1 MARHT
6 VTFTP
11 GNLTR
16 AQKRALRQETAQ
28 AVREEHPVPSTRKDR
43 ALPEPAVP
51 GPFGPGILQGGYW
64 NLAKADIPAHQAT
77 SQHIAGIYPFVADS
91 GLGHRGPVIG
101 VDLNADALWHFSPWE
116 SYVDASERG
125 TFSTNIL
132 VLGAYRSGK
141 SGSIKILTTRS
152 IAFGHQVV
160 VPSDPKGEW
169 VAIAEAIP
177 GGRVIRLGG
186 GTGARLN
193 PLDRGPRR
201 SDASD
206 EQHEQMVKQ
215 RRIGTLIAIIEMTLG
230 GRLTAVEHAAI
241 LDALDRCIT
250 HTDDQ
255 PTLRGV
261 YEELGRLAGETDA
274 AFGAADG
281 AVQPRF
287 VLRRFVEGDLS
298 GLFEDES
305 TVQFDQDAPIVVT
318 DTSELFARGDLAAQL
333 TQVCSTAWIQ
343 AVISDRGA
351 RRTRYVVREE
361 GWRDMTSLASL
372 QMFQQW
378 LKLSRHYGISNIVI
392 LHKMGDLDA
401 VGDADSLER
410 SLAYSIVGDIENKFI
425 FRVNHQEQA
434 ALRQRL
440 SLPAPHVEMAR
451 QLRRGEFLAYVGQYS
466 YLVDCFATSTPWEYE
481 LFKTDDAVSPAD
493 DDPGELRLIEPGELD
508 NYWPEPLPPEL
519 LPPAAAGDAGVDG
532 WLTPLDTQ
540 LETEP

>member
-1 MARHT
+1 MTRRT

-16 AQKRALRQETAQ
+16 RERKTLRRELAALSREEQPPRSTRRDRSLPDP
-28 AVREEHPVPSTRKDR
+28 AVR
-43 ALPEPAVP
+43 
-51 GPFGPGILQGGYW
+51 GPFGPGLIEGGYW
-64 NLAKADIPAHQAT
+64 NLASPALPPHQAT
-77 SQHIAGIYPFVADS
+77 SQHLAGIYPFVADA
-91 GLGHRGPVIG
+91 GLGHRGPIVG

-116 SYVDASERG
+116 AYTDTSDRG

-132 VLGAYRSGK
+132 ALGAYRSGK
-141 SGSIKILTTRS
+141 SATIKTLTTRS

-169 VAIAEAIP
+169 VTVAEAIP
-177 GGRVIRLGG
+177 GGKVIRLGG

-201 SDASD
+201 TGASD
-206 EQHEQMVKQ
+206 EQHEQMVTQ
-215 RRIGTLIAIIEMTLG
+215 RRIGTLIALVEMTLA

-241 LDALDRCIT
+241 HDALARCVTTTGDR
-250 HTDDQ
+250 

-261 YEELGRLAGETDA
+261 YEELGRPPVGTESERRVAE
-274 AFGAADG
+274 G

-287 VLRRFVEGDLS
+287 VLRRFVDGDLS

-305 TVQFDQDAPIVVT
+305 TVEFDQDAPIVVT
-318 DTSELFARGDLAAQL
+318 DTSELFARGELAAQL

-343 AVISDRGA
+343 AVISDRSA

-392 LHKMGDLDA
+392 LHKIGDLDA
-401 VGDADSLER
+401 VGDADSTER
-410 SLAYSIVGDIENKFI
+410 ALAYSIIGDIENKFI
-425 FRVNHQEQA
+425 FRVNHQEQT
-434 ALRQRL
+434 ALRNRL
-440 SLPAPHVEMAR
+440 NLPAPHVEMAR
-451 QLRRGEFLAYVGQYS
+451 ELQKGEFIAYIGQYS
-466 YLVDCFATSTPWEYE
+466 YLVNCFPTSTPWEYN
-481 LFKTDDAVSPAD
+481 LFSTDDAVTPAD
-493 DDPGELRLIEPGELD
+493 RDDPHLHLLDPDELEHL
-508 NYWPEPLPPEL
+508 WPAT
-519 LPPAAAGDAGVDG
+519 PAADG
-532 WLTPLDTQ
+532 WGRDVEGWLAPVSKELS
-540 LETEP
+540 

>member
-1 MARHT
+1 MARHAA
-6 VTFTP
+6 TFTP
-11 GNLTR
+11 AALTGRQRRELTAEVTLATRETRPPWWVR
-16 AQKRALRQETAQ
+16 AWRVL
-28 AVREEHPVPSTRKDR
+28 HPVEQ
-43 ALPEPAVP
+43 LPAPAIA
-51 GPFGPGILQGGYW
+51 GPFGPGLIQGGYW
-64 NLAKADIPAHQAT
+64 NLAKAVIAPHQAT
-77 SQHIAGIYPFVADS
+77 SQHIAGIYPFVADA
-91 GLGHRGPVIG
+91 GLGHRGPVVG

-116 SYVDASERG
+116 AYIDSSDRG

-132 VLGAYRSGK
+132 ALGAYRSGK
-141 SGSIKILTTRS
+141 SATIKTLTTRS

-169 VAIAEAIP
+169 VQVAEAIP
-177 GGRVIRLGG
+177 GGRVIRLGS
-186 GTGARLN
+186 GTSTRLN

-201 SDASD
+201 SGTSD

-215 RRIGTLIAIIEMTLG
+215 RRIGTLIALVEMTQSA
-230 GRLTAVEHAAI
+230 RLTAIEHAAL
-241 LDALDRCIT
+241 LDALERCIART
-250 HTDDQ
+250 NDH

-261 YEELGRLAGETDA
+261 YEELGRVAADRDA
-274 AFGAADG
+274 VFHAADG
-281 AVQPRF
+281 AIGPRF
-287 VLRRFVEGDLS
+287 VLRRLVEGDLS

-305 TVQFDQDAPIVVT
+305 TVEFDQDAPIVVT

-343 AVISDRGA
+343 AVISDRA
-351 RRTRYVVREE
+351 AHRTRYVVREE

-425 FRVNHQEQA
+425 FRVNHQEQT

-440 SLPAPHVEMAR
+440 NLPGTHVEMAR
-451 QLRRGEFLAYVGQYS
+451 QLRKGEFLAYVGQYA
-466 YLVDCFATSTPWEYE
+466 YLVDCFATSTPWEFD
-481 LFKTDDAVSPAD
+481 LFATDDAVTAADHDDSHLSVVDPNLLEDYWPEPATPAPMPAD
-493 DDPGELRLIEPGELD
+493 DDLS
-508 NYWPEPLPPEL
+508 
-519 LPPAAAGDAGVDG
+519 G
-532 WLTPLDTQ
+532 WLNTMNRDAS
-540 LETEP
+540 

>member
-6 VTFTP
+6 ATFTP
-11 GNLTR
+11 ADLTR
-16 AQKRALRQETAQ
+16 RQKKELRRQIAQGAPPERPAR
-28 AVREEHPVPSTRKDR
+28 SSRKDR
-43 ALPEPAVP
+43 SLPEAAVP
-51 GPFGPGILQGGYW
+51 GPFGPGLVQGGYW
-64 NLAKADIPAHQAT
+64 NLAKAVIPAHQAT

-91 GLGHRGPVIG
+91 GLGHRGPILG

-116 SYVDASERG
+116 AYVDSTERG

-132 VLGAYRSGK
+132 VLGAYRGGK
-141 SGSIKILTTRS
+141 SATVKTLVTRS

-169 VAIAEAIP
+169 VAVAEAIP

-186 GTGARLN
+186 GTGTRLN

-201 SDASD
+201 TDTTD

-215 RRIGTLIAIIEMTLG
+215 RRIGTLIALIEMTLG
-230 GRLTAVEHAAI
+230 SRLTAVEHAAI
-241 LDALDRCIT
+241 LDALDRCIE
-250 HTDDQ
+250 HTGDQ

-261 YEELGRLAGETDA
+261 YEQLGHLAADTDA
-274 AFGAADG
+274 AFHAADG
-281 AVQPRF
+281 AIQPRF

-298 GLFEDES
+298 GLFEDAS
-305 TVQFDQDAPIVVT
+305 TVTFDQDAPIVVT

-343 AVISDRGA
+343 AVISDRA
-351 RRTRYVVREE
+351 AHRTRYVVREE

-378 LKLSRHYGISNIVI
+378 LKLSSHYGISNIVI

-401 VGDADSLER
+401 VGDADSLQR

-425 FRVNHQEQA
+425 FRVNHQEQT
-434 ALRQRL
+434 ALRTRL
-440 SLPAPHVEMAR
+440 NLPAPHVEMAR
-451 QLRRGEFLAYVGQYS
+451 LLRKGEFLAYVGQYS
-466 YLVDCFATSTPWEYE
+466 YLVDCFATSTPWEYD
-481 LFKTDDAVSPAD
+481 LFATDDAVTPAD
-493 DDPGELRLIEPGELD
+493 HNDAELRLIDPTTLD
-508 NYWPEPLPPEL
+508 TYWPGPDPTPETSL
-519 LPPAAAGDAGVDG
+519 DG
-532 WLTPLDTQ
+532 WLLPDTRD
-540 LETEP
+540 LTEEL

>member
-1 MARHT
+1 MTRHAA
-6 VTFTP
+6 TFTP
-11 GNLTR
+11 AGLTR
-16 AQKRALRQETAQ
+16 RQKRDLQREITRASQEEKPP
-28 AVREEHPVPSTRKDR
+28 RSTRRDR
-43 ALPEPAVP
+43 GLPEPAVP
-51 GPFGPGILQGGYW
+51 GPFGPGITQGGYW
-64 NLAKADIPAHQAT
+64 NLAKTWIPAHQAT

-91 GLGHRGPVIG
+91 GLGHRGPILG

-116 SYVDASERG
+116 AYVDTTERG

-132 VLGAYRSGK
+132 VLGAYRGGK
-141 SGSIKILTTRS
+141 SATVKTLVTRS

-169 VAIAEAIP
+169 VAVAEAIP

-186 GTGARLN
+186 GTGSRLN

-201 SDASD
+201 TDTSD
-206 EQHEQMVKQ
+206 EQHEQMVHQ
-215 RRIGTLIAIIEMTLG
+215 RRIGTLIALIEMTLG

-250 HTDDQ
+250 RTGDH

-261 YEELGRLAGETDA
+261 YEELGHLAGDTEA
-274 AFGAADG
+274 AFRAAEGAI
-281 AVQPRF
+281 QPRF

-298 GLFEDES
+298 GLFEDAS
-305 TVQFDQDAPIVVT
+305 TVEFDQDAPIVVT

-343 AVISDRGA
+343 AVISDRAA

-434 ALRQRL
+434 ALRARL
-440 SLPAPHVEMAR
+440 NLPAPHVEMAR
-451 QLRRGEFLAYVGQYS
+451 QLRKGEFLAYVGQYS
-466 YLVDCFATSTPWEYE
+466 YLVDCFATSTPWEYA
-481 LFKTDDAVSPAD
+481 LFATDDAVSPAD
-493 DDPGELRLIEPGELD
+493 RDDTTVRVLD
-508 NYWPEPLPPEL
+508 SGALDEYWPEP
-519 LPPAAAGDAGVDG
+519 ADQSVDG
-532 WLTPLDTQ
+532 WLS
-540 LETEP
+540 TESGDLTEEL

>member
-1 MARHT
+1 MTRHAA
-6 VTFTP
+6 TFTP
-11 GNLTR
+11 AGLTR
-16 AQKRALRQETAQ
+16 AERRALH
-28 AVREEHPVPSTRKDR
+28 RELTRTQQPEKPPR
-43 ALPEPAVP
+43 TSRRGRGLPEPVVP
-51 GPFGPGILQGGYW
+51 GPFGPGLVQGGYW
-64 NLAKADIPAHQAT
+64 NLARAWIPAHQAT

-91 GLGHRGPVIG
+91 GLGHRGPILG

-116 SYVDASERG
+116 AYVDATERG

-132 VLGAYRSGK
+132 VLGAYRGGK
-141 SGSIKILTTRS
+141 SATVKTLITRS
-152 IAFGHQVV
+152 LAFGHQAV

-169 VAIAEAIP
+169 VKVAEAIP

-186 GTGARLN
+186 GTGTRLN

-201 SDASD
+201 TDATD

-215 RRIGTLIAIIEMTLG
+215 RRIGTLIALIEMTLG
-230 GRLTAVEHAAI
+230 NRLTAVEHAAI
-241 LDALDRCIT
+241 LDALDRCIAAT
-250 HTDDQ
+250 NDH

-261 YEELGRLAGETDA
+261 YEELGHLAGAKDA

-281 AVQPRF
+281 AIQPRF

-305 TVQFDQDAPIVVT
+305 TVEFDQDAPIVVT

-343 AVISDRGA
+343 AVICDRAA

-434 ALRQRL
+434 ALRSRL
-440 SLPAPHVEMAR
+440 NLPAPHVEMAR
-451 QLRRGEFLAYVGQYS
+451 HLRKGEFLAYVGQYS
-466 YLVDCFATSTPWEYE
+466 YLVDCFATSTRWEYD
-481 LFKTDDAVSPAD
+481 LFATDDAVSPAD
-493 DDPGELRLIEPGELD
+493 HDDRDLDLIDPTLLD
-508 NYWPEPLPPEL
+508 NYWPDPTT
-519 LPPAAAGDAGVDG
+519 DTGVDG
-532 WLTPLDTQ
+532 WVLP
-540 LETEP
+540 ETRNLSPDPTEELP

>member
-1 MARHT
+1 MARHAA
-6 VTFTP
+6 TFTP
-11 GNLTR
+11 GDSTR
-16 AQKRALRQETAQ
+16 RDRRALRKQIANATRTQ
-28 AVREEHPVPSTRKDR
+28 AISTSTRKER
-43 ALPEPAVP
+43 ALPEAAVA
-51 GPFGPGILQGGYW
+51 GPFGPGLIRGGYW
-64 NLAKADIPAHQAT
+64 NLAKAVIAPHQAT
-77 SQHIAGIYPFVADS
+77 SQHIAGIYPFVADA

-116 SYVDASERG
+116 AYVDSSDRG

-132 VLGAYRSGK
+132 ALGAYRSGK
-141 SGSIKILTTRS
+141 SATIKTLTTRS

-169 VAIAEAIP
+169 VQVADAIP
-177 GGRVIRLGG
+177 GGRVIRLGS
-186 GTGARLN
+186 GTSARLN

-201 SDASD
+201 SGTSD

-215 RRIGTLIAIIEMTLG
+215 RRIGTLIALVEMTQNS
-230 GRLTAVEHAAI
+230 RLTAIEHAAI
-241 LDALDRCIT
+241 LDALERCIT
-250 HTDDQ
+250 RTNDH

-261 YEELGRLAGETDA
+261 YEELGRVAADRDA
-274 AFGAADG
+274 VFHAADG
-281 AVQPRF
+281 AIGPRF
-287 VLRRFVEGDLS
+287 VLRRLVEGDLS

-305 TVQFDQDAPIVVT
+305 TVEFDQNAPIVVT

-343 AVISDRGA
+343 AVISDRA
-351 RRTRYVVREE
+351 AHRTRYVVREE

-425 FRVNHQEQA
+425 FRVNHQEQT
-434 ALRQRL
+434 ALRDRL
-440 SLPAPHVEMAR
+440 NLPATHVEMAR
-451 QLRRGEFLAYVGQYS
+451 QLRKGEFLAYVGQYS

-481 LFKTDDAVSPAD
+481 LFATDDAVTAAD
-493 DDPGELRLIEPGELD
+493 HDDAHLSIVDPSLLED
-508 NYWPEPLPPEL
+508 YWPEPA
-519 LPPAAAGDAGVDG
+519 PPAPADDNLSG
-532 WLTPLDTQ
+532 WLRSTV
-540 LETEP
+540 EREVS

>member
-1 MARHT
+1 MTRHAA
-6 VTFTP
+6 TFTP
-11 GNLTR
+11 TGLTR
-16 AQKRALRQETAQ
+16 KERRDLQRQITQAQQEETSE
-28 AVREEHPVPSTRKDR
+28 RSSRRDR
-43 ALPEPAVP
+43 NLPEAAVP
-51 GPFGPGILQGGYW
+51 GPFGPGITLGGYW
-64 NLAKADIPAHQAT
+64 NLARAWIPAHQAT

-91 GLGHRGPVIG
+91 GLGHRGPILG

-116 SYVDASERG
+116 AYVDATERG

-132 VLGAYRSGK
+132 VLGAYRGGK
-141 SGSIKILTTRS
+141 SATVKTLVTRS

-169 VAIAEAIP
+169 VTVAEAIP

-186 GTGARLN
+186 GTGTRLN

-201 SDASD
+201 TGASD

-215 RRIGTLIAIIEMTLG
+215 RRIGTLIALIEMTLG
-230 GRLTAVEHAAI
+230 NRLTAVEHAAI
-241 LDALDRCIT
+241 LDALERCIT
-250 HTDDQ
+250 RTGDS

-261 YEELGRLAGETDA
+261 YDELGYLAGDTQA
-274 AFGAADG
+274 AFRAAEGAI
-281 AVQPRF
+281 QPRF

-305 TVQFDQDAPIVVT
+305 TVEFDQDAPIVVT

-401 VGDADSLER
+401 VGEDGSLER

-434 ALRQRL
+434 ALRTRL
-440 SLPAPHVEMAR
+440 NLPAPHVEMAR
-451 QLRRGEFLAYVGQYS
+451 QLRKGEFLAYVGQYS
-466 YLVDCFATSTPWEYE
+466 YLVDCFATSTQWEYE
-481 LFKTDDAVSPAD
+481 LFATDDAVNPAD
-493 DDPGELRLIEPGELD
+493 QDDATVRVIDTGALD
-508 NYWPEPLPPEL
+508 DYWPQ
-519 LPPAAAGDAGVDG
+519 PANPADNGVDG
-532 WLTPLDTQ
+532 WLTTQ
-540 LETEP
+540 TRDLTEEL

>member
-1 MARHT
+1 MTRHAA
-6 VTFTP
+6 TFTP
-11 GNLTR
+11 AGLTR
-16 AQKRALRQETAQ
+16 RQKRDLQREISRARQEEKPA
-28 AVREEHPVPSTRKDR
+28 RSSRRDR
-43 ALPEPAVP
+43 GLPDPAVP
-51 GPFGPGILQGGYW
+51 GPFGPGITQGGYW
-64 NLAKADIPAHQAT
+64 NLAKAWIPGHQAT

-91 GLGHRGPVIG
+91 GLGHRGPILG

-116 SYVDASERG
+116 AYVDTTERG

-132 VLGAYRSGK
+132 VLGAYRGGK
-141 SGSIKILTTRS
+141 SATVKTLVTRS

-169 VAIAEAIP
+169 VAVAEAIP
-177 GGRVIRLGG
+177 GGRVIRLGD
-186 GTGARLN
+186 GTGTRLN

-201 SDASD
+201 TDTTD
-206 EQHEQMVKQ
+206 EQHEQMVHQ
-215 RRIGTLIAIIEMTLG
+215 RRIGTLIALIEMTLG

-250 HTDDQ
+250 RTADH

-261 YEELGRLAGETDA
+261 YEELGHLAGDTEA
-274 AFGAADG
+274 AFRAADG
-281 AVQPRF
+281 AIQPRF

-298 GLFEDES
+298 GLFEDAS
-305 TVQFDQDAPIVVT
+305 TVEFDQDAPIVVT

-343 AVISDRGA
+343 AVISDRAA

-434 ALRQRL
+434 ALRARL
-440 SLPAPHVEMAR
+440 NLPAPHVEMAR
-451 QLRRGEFLAYVGQYS
+451 QLRKGEFLAYVGQYS
-466 YLVDCFATSTPWEYE
+466 YLVDCFATSTPWEYA
-481 LFKTDDAVSPAD
+481 LFATDDAVSPAD
-493 DDPGELRLIEPGELD
+493 RDDTTVRVLD
-508 NYWPEPLPPEL
+508 TGALDEYWPEP
-519 LPPAAAGDAGVDG
+519 ADQSVDG
-532 WLTPLDTQ
+532 WLTS
-540 LETEP
+540 ETRDLTEEL

>member
-1 MARHT
+1 MARHS
-6 VTFTP
+6 VLFTP
-11 GNLTR
+11 GDSTR
-16 AQKRALRQETAQ
+16 AQKRALRMEAAR
-28 AVREEHPVPSTRKDR
+28 AVLEENPARSTRKER

-51 GPFGPGILQGGYW
+51 GPFGPGLIHGGYW
-64 NLAKADIPAHQAT
+64 NLATANIPAHQAT

-116 SYVDASERG
+116 SYIDSSERG

-141 SGSIKILTTRS
+141 SATIKTLTTRS

-169 VAIAEAIP
+169 VAVAEAIP
-177 GGRVIRLGG
+177 GGQVIRLGG

-215 RRIGTLIAIIEMTLG
+215 RRIGTLIALVEMTLN

-241 LDALDRCIT
+241 MDALDRCIART
-250 HTDDQ
+250 GDR

-261 YEELGRLAGETDA
+261 YEELGRLASQTDA
-274 AFGAADG
+274 AFHAADG

-305 TVQFDQDAPIVVT
+305 TVEFDQDAPIVVT

-392 LHKMGDLDA
+392 LHKIGDLDA
-401 VGDADSLER
+401 VGDAESLER
-410 SLAYSIVGDIENKFI
+410 SLAYSIIGDIENKFI
-425 FRVNHQEQA
+425 FRVNHQEQT
-434 ALRQRL
+434 ALRGRL
-440 SLPAPHVEMAR
+440 SLPPAHVEMAR
-451 QLRRGEFLAYVGQYS
+451 QLRKGEFLAYVGQYS
-466 YLVDCFATSTPWEYE
+466 YLVDCFATSTRWEYE
-481 LFKTDDAVSPAD
+481 LFNTDDAVSAAD
-493 DDPGELRLIEPGELD
+493 RDDAELHVIGPDDLE
-508 NYWPEPLPPEL
+508 NYWPEPV
-519 LPPAAAGDAGVDG
+519 ADADLDG
-532 WLTPLDTQ
+532 WLAAGIAPIEREL
-540 LETEP
+540 

>member
-1 MARHT
+1 MARHAAS
-6 VTFTP
+6 FTP
-11 GNLTR
+11 VELTR
-16 AQKRALRQETAQ
+16 REKRDLH
-28 AVREEHPVPSTRKDR
+28 REISR
-43 ALPEPAVP
+43 ARRDEAPARTSRRERGLPEAAVA
-51 GPFGPGILQGGYW
+51 GPFGPGIVRGGYW
-64 NLAKADIPAHQAT
+64 NLAKAWIPGHQAT

-91 GLGHRGPVIG
+91 GLGHRGPILG

-116 SYVDASERG
+116 AYVDSSERG

-132 VLGAYRSGK
+132 VLGAYRGGK
-141 SGSIKILTTRS
+141 SATVKTLVTRS

-169 VAIAEAIP
+169 VAVAEAIP

-186 GTGARLN
+186 GTGTRLN

-201 SDASD
+201 TDTTD

-215 RRIGTLIAIIEMTLG
+215 RRIGTLIALIEMTLG
-230 GRLTAVEHAAI
+230 SRLSAVEHAAL
-241 LDALDRCIT
+241 LDALDRCIVRT
-250 HTDDQ
+250 GDR

-261 YEELGRLAGETDA
+261 YEDLSAIASETDA
-274 AFGAADG
+274 AFHAADG
-281 AVQPRF
+281 ALQPRF
-287 VLRRFVEGDLS
+287 VLRRFIEGDLS

-305 TVQFDQDAPIVVT
+305 TVEFDQDAPIVVT

-343 AVISDRGA
+343 AVISDRA
-351 RRTRYVVREE
+351 AHRTRYVVREE
-361 GWRDMTSLASL
+361 GWRDMTSLSSL

-401 VGDADSLER
+401 VGDEGSLER
-410 SLAYSIVGDIENKFI
+410 SLAFSIVGDIENKFI

-434 ALRQRL
+434 ALRVRL

-451 QLRRGEFLAYVGQYS
+451 HLRKGEFLAYVGQYS

-481 LFKTDDAVSPAD
+481 LFATDDAVSPAD
-493 DDPGELRLIEPGELD
+493 HDKADLHVIDAATLD
-508 NYWPEPLPPEL
+508 AFWPE
-519 LPPAAAGDAGVDG
+519 ATDTDTGVEG
-532 WLTPLDTQ
+532 WLAADSHDAIEEQ
-540 LETEP
+540 

>member
-1 MARHT
+1 MTRHAA
-6 VTFTP
+6 TFTP
-11 GNLTR
+11 AELTR
-16 AQKRALRQETAQ
+16 RQKRDLQREITRTRDEEKPARSSRQE
-28 AVREEHPVPSTRKDR
+28 RG
-43 ALPEPAVP
+43 LPEPAVA
-51 GPFGPGILQGGYW
+51 GPFGPGLILGGYW
-64 NLAKADIPAHQAT
+64 NLAKAWIPAHQAT

-91 GLGHRGPVIG
+91 GLGHRGPILG

-116 SYVDASERG
+116 AYVDSSERG

-132 VLGAYRSGK
+132 VLGAYRGGK
-141 SGSIKILTTRS
+141 SATVKTLVTRS

-169 VAIAEAIP
+169 VAVAEAIP
-177 GGRVIRLGG
+177 GGRVIHLGG

-201 SDASD
+201 TGTTD

-215 RRIGTLIAIIEMTLG
+215 RRIGTLIALIEMTLG
-230 GRLTAVEHAAI
+230 GRMSAVEHAAI
-241 LDALDRCIT
+241 LDALDRCIERT
-250 HTDDQ
+250 GDR

-261 YEELGRLAGETDA
+261 YEELEQLAGETDA
-274 AFGAADG
+274 AFHAADG
-281 AVQPRF
+281 AIQPRF

-305 TVQFDQDAPIVVT
+305 TVEFDQDAPIVVT

-343 AVISDRGA
+343 AVISDRAA

-401 VGDADSLER
+401 VGDADSMER

-434 ALRQRL
+434 ALRTRL
-440 SLPAPHVEMAR
+440 NLPAPHVEMAR
-451 QLRRGEFLAYVGQYS
+451 HLRKGEFLAYVGQYS

-481 LFKTDDAVSPAD
+481 LFATDDAVSPAD
-493 DDPGELRLIEPGELD
+493 HEDAALRLVDADALEA
-508 NYWPEPLPPEL
+508 YWP
-519 LPPAAAGDAGVDG
+519 DATKDIDTGLEG
-532 WLTPLDTQ
+532 WLIAEPRDL
-540 LETEP
+540 TEEQ

>member
-1 MARHT
+1 MTRHAA
-6 VTFTP
+6 TFTP
-11 GNLTR
+11 AGLTR
-16 AQKRALRQETAQ
+16 RERRDQRRQIGQAQKQDATQ
-28 AVREEHPVPSTRKDR
+28 ASSRKDR
-43 ALPEPAVP
+43 LLPEPAVP

-64 NLAKADIPAHQAT
+64 NLATAWVPPHQAT

-91 GLGHRGPVIG
+91 GLGHRGPILG

-116 SYVDASERG
+116 AYVDTTERG

-132 VLGAYRSGK
+132 VLGAYRGGK
-141 SGSIKILTTRS
+141 SATVKTLITRS
-152 IAFGHQVV
+152 IAFGHQAV

-169 VAIAEAIP
+169 VQVAEAIP

-186 GTGARLN
+186 GTGTRLN

-201 SDASD
+201 TGTSD

-215 RRIGTLIAIIEMTLG
+215 RRIGTLIAVIEMTLG
-230 GRLTAVEHAAI
+230 SRLTAVEHAAI
-241 LDALDRCIT
+241 LDALDRCIAAT
-250 HTDDQ
+250 GDR

-261 YEELGRLAGETDA
+261 YEELGRLAGERDA
-274 AFGAADG
+274 QFGAADG
-281 AVQPRF
+281 AIQPRF

-305 TVQFDQDAPIVVT
+305 TVEFDQDAPIVVT

-401 VGDADSLER
+401 VGDQGSLER

-425 FRVNHQEQA
+425 FRVNHQEQQ

-440 SLPAPHVEMAR
+440 NLPAPHVEMAR
-451 QLRRGEFLAYVGQYS
+451 HLRKGEFLAYVGQYS
-466 YLVDCFATSTPWEYE
+466 YLVDCFATSTPWEYD
-481 LFKTDDAVSPAD
+481 LFATDDALSPAD
-493 DDPGELRLIEPGELD
+493 QDDTALHLVDADDLD
-508 NYWPEPLPPEL
+508 LYWPAESDTSL
-519 LPPAAAGDAGVDG
+519 DG
-532 WLTPLDTQ
+532 WLPQERADLA
-540 LETEP
+540 EEES

>member
-1 MARHT
+1 MTRHAA
-6 VTFTP
+6 TFTP
-11 GNLTR
+11 AGLTR
-16 AQKRALRQETAQ
+16 RQKRDLQRDISRTRQEEKPP
-28 AVREEHPVPSTRKDR
+28 RSTRRDR
-43 ALPEPAVP
+43 GLPEPSVP
-51 GPFGPGILQGGYW
+51 GPFGPGITQGGYW
-64 NLAKADIPAHQAT
+64 NLAKAWIPAHQAT

-91 GLGHRGPVIG
+91 GLGHRGPILG

-116 SYVDASERG
+116 AYVDTTERG

-132 VLGAYRSGK
+132 VLGAYRGGK
-141 SGSIKILTTRS
+141 SATVKTLVTRS

-169 VAIAEAIP
+169 VAVAEAIP

-186 GTGARLN
+186 GTGTRLN

-201 SDASD
+201 TDTTD
-206 EQHEQMVKQ
+206 EQHEQMVHQ
-215 RRIGTLIAIIEMTLG
+215 RRIGTLIALIEMTLG

-250 HTDDQ
+250 RTGDH

-261 YEELGRLAGETDA
+261 YEELGHLAGDTEA
-274 AFGAADG
+274 AFRAAEGAI
-281 AVQPRF
+281 QPRF

-298 GLFEDES
+298 GLFEDAS
-305 TVQFDQDAPIVVT
+305 TVEFDQDAPIVVT

-343 AVISDRGA
+343 AVISDRAA

-434 ALRQRL
+434 ALRARL
-440 SLPAPHVEMAR
+440 NLPAPHVEMAR
-451 QLRRGEFLAYVGQYS
+451 QLRKGEFLAYVGQYS
-466 YLVDCFATSTPWEYE
+466 YLVDCFATSTPWEYA
-481 LFKTDDAVSPAD
+481 LFATDDAVSPAD
-493 DDPGELRLIEPGELD
+493 RDDTTVRVLD
-508 NYWPEPLPPEL
+508 TGALDEYWPEP
-519 LPPAAAGDAGVDG
+519 ADQSVDG
-532 WLTPLDTQ
+532 WLAA
-540 LETEP
+540 ETRDLTEEL

>member
-1 MARHT
+1 MTRHAA
-6 VTFTP
+6 TFTP
-11 GNLTR
+11 AGLTR
-16 AQKRALRQETAQ
+16 RQKRDLQREIIRARQEEKPP
-28 AVREEHPVPSTRKDR
+28 RSTRRDR
-43 ALPEPAVP
+43 GLPEPVVP
-51 GPFGPGILQGGYW
+51 GPFGPGITLGGYW
-64 NLAKADIPAHQAT
+64 NLAKAWIPAHQAT

-91 GLGHRGPVIG
+91 GLGHRGPILG

-116 SYVDASERG
+116 AYVDTTERG

-132 VLGAYRSGK
+132 VLGAYRGGK
-141 SGSIKILTTRS
+141 SATVKTLVTRS

-169 VAIAEAIP
+169 VAVAEAIP

-186 GTGARLN
+186 STGTRLN

-201 SDASD
+201 TDATD
-206 EQHEQMVKQ
+206 EQHEQMVHQ
-215 RRIGTLIAIIEMTLG
+215 RRIGTLIALIEMTLG

-241 LDALDRCIT
+241 LDALDRCIIRT
-250 HTDDQ
+250 GDH

-261 YEELGRLAGETDA
+261 YEELGHLAGDTEA
-274 AFGAADG
+274 AFRAAEGAI
-281 AVQPRF
+281 QPRF

-298 GLFEDES
+298 GLFEDSS
-305 TVQFDQDAPIVVT
+305 TVEFDQDAPIVVT

-343 AVISDRGA
+343 AVISDRAA

-434 ALRQRL
+434 ALRARL
-440 SLPAPHVEMAR
+440 NLPAPHVEMAR
-451 QLRRGEFLAYVGQYS
+451 QLRKGEFLAYVGQYS
-466 YLVDCFATSTPWEYE
+466 YLVDCFATSTPWEYA
-481 LFKTDDAVSPAD
+481 LFATDDAVSPAD
-493 DDPGELRLIEPGELD
+493 RDDTTVRVLD
-508 NYWPEPLPPEL
+508 AGALDEYWPEPV
-519 LPPAAAGDAGVDG
+519 DQSVDG
-532 WLTPLDTQ
+532 WLS
-540 LETEP
+540 TESRDLTEEL

>member
-1 MARHT
+1 MTRHAA
-6 VTFTP
+6 TFTP
-11 GNLTR
+11 AGLTR
-16 AQKRALRQETAQ
+16 AQKRDLQRQIFNAQ
-28 AVREEHPVPSTRKDR
+28 QDAKPVRASRKDR
-43 ALPEPAVP
+43 GLPEPAVP
-51 GPFGPGILQGGYW
+51 GPFGPGLIRGGYW
-64 NLAKADIPAHQAT
+64 NLAKAMIPAHQAT
-77 SQHIAGIYPFVADS
+77 SQHLAGIYPFVADS

-116 SYVDASERG
+116 AYVDSTERG

-141 SGSIKILTTRS
+141 SATIKTLTTRS

-169 VAIAEAIP
+169 VAVAEAIP

-215 RRIGTLIAIIEMTLG
+215 RRIGTLIALVEMTLN

-241 LDALDRCIT
+241 MDALERCIART
-250 HTDDQ
+250 GDR

-274 AFGAADG
+274 EFHAAEG

-305 TVQFDQDAPIVVT
+305 TVEFDQDAPIVVT

-434 ALRQRL
+434 ALRERL

-451 QLRRGEFLAYVGQYS
+451 QLRKGEFLAYVGQYS
-466 YLVDCFATSTPWEYE
+466 YLVDCFATSTPWEHG
-481 LFKTDDAVSPAD
+481 LFATDDAVSPAD
-493 DDPGELRLIEPGELD
+493 LDDSPLRVIDPGALD
-508 NYWPEPLPPEL
+508 TYWPESP
-519 LPPAAAGDAGVDG
+519 DAGLDG
-532 WLTPLDTQ
+532 WLFPDSRDL
-540 LETEP
+540 TEEL